1 MNRSPTVRFCLFAS
15 LLLFSSISC
24 GPSESNDQPRESK
37 YEELTSDYVEAWKEF
52 YPTSA
57 VRRGLDQ
64 YLAMAEDRSPESISG
79 WIDYHDQV
87 WEQLNGAPDHLS
99 PDLRIDLRLLR
110 RQVKSELTQW
120 KEERVH
126 ETSPTLYSGLIRG
139 LVDVPASPKRIGG
152 EELEAAVANRIS
164 AVPELSKA
172 LAAQLTHGSEADAQR
187 AVRALQGAL
196 GTLGALPSRFPG
208 AEAAIGPASEAIEG
222 SIEFIKTGLETVE
235 SEAGFPLGRERFAEE
250 LREYYDMEITPEE
263 VAERALAEIEE
274 VRGLIAEVSTEYWKE
289 AYPNEPLPDD
299 IATLVAQASA
309 DMEDNRP
316 SSEQEAL
323 ARFSQFAD
331 EAEVF
336 VREKRIATLP
346 AEKTLEIV
354 LTPES
359 AGPSQRIGFVASP
372 PPFDPEPMTTLSLPT
387 IPDTHPEREKED
399 FYRSFNNHFN
409 KMIIIHELFPGHYMQ
424 QKIASGNPRTVRI
437 FFPYQPYVEG
447 WATLTEKFALD
458 AGWDD
463 FNKLTYLSH
472 LRKRLENANRAY
484 NSVQVHCFGWTK
496 EQVDEFSQDRALLA
510 PQFAKSLFG
519 RLERGPMQMTSY
531 FMGKD
536 MFMDVLEA
544 EQARLGDAFDVLTF
558 NDIIL
563 NAGAVHM
570 DMLPPLLAS
579 AGG

>member
-1 MNRSPTVRFCLFAS
+1 MFAGV
-15 LLLFSSISC
+15 I
-24 GPSESNDQPRESK
+24 Q
-37 YEELTSDYVEAWKEF
+37 
-52 YPTSA
+52 
-57 VRRGLDQ
+57 
-64 YLAMAEDRSPESISG
+64 
-79 WIDYHDQV
+79 
-87 WEQLNGAPDHLS
+87 
-99 PDLRIDLRLLR
+99 
-110 RQVKSELTQW
+110 
-120 KEERVH
+120 
-126 ETSPTLYSGLIRG
+126 G
-139 LVDVPASPKRIGG
+139 LVDVPENPKRIQG
-152 EELEAAVANRIS
+152 EELEAAVAARVL
-164 AVPELSKA
+164 AVSEVSGALVGQLRQSPE
-172 LAAQLTHGSEADAQR
+172 GEDQR
-187 AVRALQGAL
+187 AVRTLQGAL
-196 GTLGALPSRFPG
+196 AALESLPQRFPSVDP
-208 AEAAIGPASEAIEG
+208 EIGPAAEAIRS
-222 SIEFIKTGLETVE
+222 SIDFIQSELETVE
-235 SEAGFPLGRERFAEE
+235 AEADFPLGRERFAEE
-250 LREYYDMEITPEE
+250 LGLYYDMDITPEE

-274 VRGLIAEVSTEYWKE
+274 VRALIGEVSTEFWKE
-289 AYPNEPLPDD
+289 AYPDEPLPGD
-299 IATLVAQASA
+299 IAALVARASA
-309 DMEDNRP
+309 DMENNRP

-346 AEKTLEIV
+346 PDRTLEIV

-387 IPDTHPEREKED
+387 IPDTFPESEKED

-424 QKIASGNPRTVRI
+424 QKIASGNPRTIRI
-437 FFPYQPYVEG
+437 FFPYGPYVEG
-447 WATLTEKFALD
+447 YATLTEKFALD

-544 EQARLGDAFDVLTF
+544 EKARLGDDFDVLTF
-558 NDIIL
+558 NDVIL
-563 NAGAVHM
+563 KAGAVHI
-570 DMLPPLLAS
+570 DMLPALLAS
-579 AGG
+579 AG